1 MKSHALRKRRD
12 EPDVAVEARL
22 VLCPLVS
29 LTVTDSGA
37 PAPEHV
43 TRNLFWSPVASDF
56 GLGVGLYQAAR
67 QAARV
72 GYRLEL
78 PENEAGRVMFRLQAT
93 RLQATDS
100 SSNP

>member
-1 MKSHALRKRRD
+1 VEVRLALH
-12 EPDVAVEARL
+12 
-22 VLCPLVS
+22 PLVS
-29 LTVTDSGA
+29 LAVTDSGA

-43 TRNLFWSPVASDF
+43 ARNLFLSPVASDF

-78 PENEAGRVMFRLQAT
+78 PDNQAGRVSFRLQAMDSRPPDT
-93 RLQATDS
+93 RGS
-100 SSNP
+100 